1 MPTAPRWRTP
11 RSKSNKETGLVR
23 DVTASGDGI
32 YTVVTL
38 PPGKYTVVAEAT
50 GFANAT
56 VDDVVVNVGRTENI
70 KLTMG
75 AAGVQ
80 ASVLVSAEQV
90 QVTRNESDAVVN
102 ETAIAETP
110 INGRRFQDFITLT
123 PTAQV
128 DPSRVQISLAGQK
141 GINGSVNIDGVDYN
155 QPFFGGIRG
164 GERSNLAF
172 TVPQESIKEF
182 QVVATGY
189 SAEFGRSTGGIV
201 NAVTKSGDNSV
212 RGSAFWLYRPSRLAR
227 GNEFTQA
234 LVNQKLTALGVTPTL
249 AATQHQFGG
258 SIGGPIKKDKLFYF
272 GSYEQQRFRAPRQII
287 FSIPT
292 GFPPSFITLSAAQQS
307 VLGFYNG

>member
-1 MPTAPRWRTP
+1 MSRLLRFTFASLLVLGLCSLSALAQSQAT
-11 RSKSNKETGLVR
+11 SGQISGEVVDANGAAVANAKVKVTNKETGLVR

-128 DPSRVQISLAGQK
+128 DPSRGQISLAGQK
-141 GINGSVNIDGVDYN
+141 GINGSVNIDGVPDVN
-155 QPFFGGIRG
+155 
-164 GERSNLAF
+164 
-172 TVPQESIKEF
+172 V
-182 QVVATGY
+182 
-189 SAEFGRSTGGIV
+189 GR
-201 NAVTKSGDNSV
+201 
-212 RGSAFWLYRPSRLAR
+212 
-227 GNEFTQA
+227 
-234 LVNQKLTALGVTPTL
+234 
-249 AATQHQFGG
+249 
-258 SIGGPIKKDKLFYF
+258 
-272 GSYEQQRFRAPRQII
+272 
-287 FSIPT
+287 
-292 GFPPSFITLSAAQQS
+292 
-307 VLGFYNG
+307 